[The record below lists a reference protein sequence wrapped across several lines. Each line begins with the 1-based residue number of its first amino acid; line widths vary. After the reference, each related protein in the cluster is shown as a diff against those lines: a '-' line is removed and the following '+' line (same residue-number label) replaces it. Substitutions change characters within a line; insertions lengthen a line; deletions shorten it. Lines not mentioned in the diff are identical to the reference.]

1 MKKIL
6 LIILSVVVVA
16 AGATVAVLSTNKSTF
31 VQRDKIEDTL
41 FCYINL
47 DQLAKKGAFEKYIT
61 PEQRKMWASMATA
74 NIEDDAIA
82 ENIKSIITDFNNFG
96 ADLSKPLYAYAD
108 EVHEAFVVVAEVAD
122 KNVVEKSVGN
132 IAFLIDKHCNTTYE
146 LEQDRDG
153 GRLIFTDKAALAYS
167 DKHIVM
173 VFCEDGNVVPVLEE
187 AYTRPLADFSMF
199 GDSDIAMYINV
210 YKLLNFG
217 KQYIDKE
224 IALYSDEN
232 VNHIVAELNN
242 EKLLL
247 EEWSTHI
254 TPDAHIISSLT
265 FEDGRIVATNKC
277 YNFNTEKFEG
287 LTKRCNNDHLDYI
300 SEDAIAVLNFGLEG
314 QILSE
319 LITEFINSDL
329 SNILGIN
336 LHNEERMALAIAC
349 DAIESINGDTTIV
362 LESIDGTLRERFNYY
377 TGDVNYLPEMKS
389 FKAAVMMDVSDS
401 YIITNVGQYAMG
413 LLLKVDDKHYASQFG
428 NYKITLLQSEDLL
441 FGGVNMKPTK
451 AENPASKAVWAK
463 DIEES
468 YGYAI
473 INFNSLRE
481 SKFTGS
487 IYDILIEEIDL
498 EYGDTLHSLKQ
509 MFSYAYITCEDI
521 LCNKSVVVLNDESTN
536 SLEQFTSILIPVIIS
551 EMSASIF

>member
-47 DQLAKKGAFEKYIT
+47 DQLTKKGAFEKYIT

-132 IAFLIDKHCNTTYE
+132 IAFLIDKHGNTTFE
-146 LEQDRDG
+146 LEQNRDG

-173 VFCEDGNVVPVLEE
+173 VFREDGNVVPVLEE

-210 YKLLNFG
+210 NKLLNFG

-224 IALYSDEN
+224 IALYGDEN
-232 VNHIVAELNN
+232 VNHIIAELNN

-254 TPDAHIISSLT
+254 TPDAHIFSNITFDAGRATLSYKADGISISEL
-265 FEDGRIVATNKC
+265 ESMLGQSD
-277 YNFNTEKFEG
+277 
-287 LTKRCNNDHLDYI
+287 DSHLGYI
-300 SEDAIAVLNFGLEG
+300 SNDAIAVMNLTADGKSLSRHINAFLDSRFAKVMGIELRN
-314 QILSE
+314 QSRMIL
-319 LITEFINSDL
+319 
-329 SNILGIN
+329 
-336 LHNEERMALAIAC
+336 AVVC
-349 DAIESINGDTTIV
+349 DAIESISGDVTLALQSINGEV
-362 LESIDGTLRERFNYY
+362 VERINYY
-377 TGDVNYLPEMKS
+377 SERIEKQPQVSSAD
-389 FKAAVMMDVSDS
+389 FAVMMDVTDN
-401 YIITNVGQYAMG
+401 YIITNVTQYTMG
-413 LLLKVDDKHYASQFG
+413 LLPKVGDNHYRTQMMGNTITLKQDDNLLFAGMNMLLEKSSHPATEAEWYNDVKNSRYFLVVDANNLLDNRFLKSLNEIIAGNIDINYRDMYLSLTEKMSYIYTASSEPMQNTTVVVFDDKQTNALEQLCEVV
-428 NYKITLLQSEDLL
+428 IPLI
-441 FGGVNMKPTK
+441 V
-451 AENPASKAVWAK
+451 K
-463 DIEES
+463 DI
-468 YGYAI
+468 
-473 INFNSLRE
+473 N
-481 SKFTGS
+481 TV
-487 IYDILIEEIDL
+487 IL
-498 EYGDTLHSLKQ
+498 
-509 MFSYAYITCEDI
+509 
-521 LCNKSVVVLNDESTN
+521 
-536 SLEQFTSILIPVIIS
+536 
-551 EMSASIF
+551 

>member
-287 LTKRCNNDHLDYI
+287 LTKRCNNDHLEYI

-389 FKAAVMMDVSDS
+389 FKAAMMMDVSDS

-498 EYGDTLHSLKQ
+498 EYGDTLHNLKE
-509 MFSYAYITCEDI
+509 MFSYAYITSEDI

>member
-31 VQRDKIEDTL
+31 VQRDKIEDAL

-47 DQLAKKGAFEKYIT
+47 DQLTKKGAFEKYIT

-74 NIEDDAIA
+74 NIENQKVIAHIEAIFEDLNNSGIDFTKPVYGYLDNYKNFVFVAEVSDAIA
-82 ENIKSIITDFNNFG
+82 LDNSINTLSYLIETEGEEPIVISQIDDERSFDISEYLFG
-96 ADLSKPLYAYAD
+96 FY
-108 EVHEAFVVVAEVAD
+108 D
-122 KNVVEKSVGN
+122 KK
-132 IAFLIDKHCNTTYE
+132 
-146 LEQDRDG
+146 
-153 GRLIFTDKAALAYS
+153 RLT
-167 DKHIVM
+167 IVM
-173 VFCEDGNVVPVLEE
+173 GENEMVATSISE
-187 AYTRPLADFSMF
+187 AAQRNLADCSIF
-199 GDSDIAMYINV
+199 GESDIATYINAN
-210 YKLLNFG
+210 KIKNLLNDSELA
-217 KQYIDKE
+217 YNDVDN
-224 IALYSDEN
+224 A
-232 VNHIVAELNN
+232 VAEGVSQYLG
-242 EKLLL
+242 E
-247 EEWSTHI
+247 
-254 TPDAHIISSLT
+254 DAHIISSLT
-265 FEDGRIVATNKC
+265 FEPGRIVATNKC

-329 SNILGIN
+329 SNLLGIN
-336 LHNEERMALAIAC
+336 LHNEERMALAVAC

-377 TGDVNYLPEMKS
+377 TGDVNYRPEMKS

-413 LLLKVDDKHYASQFG
+413 LLLKVDDNHYASQFG
-428 NYKITLLQSEDLL
+428 NYKITLLQREDLL

-498 EYGDTLHSLKQ
+498 EYGDTLHNLKE
-509 MFSYAYITCEDI
+509 MFSYAYITSEDI

>member
-61 PEQRKMWASMATA
+61 PEQRRMWASMATA

-96 ADLSKPLYAYAD
+96 ADLSKPLYAYTD

-265 FEDGRIVATNKC
+265 FEAGRIVATNKC

-329 SNILGIN
+329 SRTLGIN

-389 FKAAVMMDVSDS
+389 FKAAMMMDVSDS

-451 AENPASKAVWAK
+451 AENPASNAVWAK

-487 IYDILIEEIDL
+487 IYDILIEELGL
-498 EYGDTLHSLKQ
+498 EYDNTLHNLKE
-509 MFSYAYITCEDI
+509 MFSYAYITSEDI

>member
-31 VQRDKIEDTL
+31 VQRDKIEDAL
-41 FCYINL
+41 FCYLNL

-74 NIEDDAIA
+74 NIENQDIA
-82 ENIKSIITDFNNFG
+82 AHIESIITNFNNSGIDFT
-96 ADLSKPLYAYAD
+96 KPVYGYLDNYKN
-108 EVHEAFVVVAEVAD
+108 FVFVAEVSDVTTLDNSINTLSYLLETEGEEPIVISHIDDERSFDIGEYLFGFYD
-122 KNVVEKSVGN
+122 KK
-132 IAFLIDKHCNTTYE
+132 
-146 LEQDRDG
+146 R
-153 GRLIFTDKAALAYS
+153 FT
-167 DKHIVM
+167 IVM
-173 VFCEDGNVVPVLEE
+173 GENEMVATSISE
-187 AYTRPLADFSMF
+187 AAQRNLADCSIF
-199 GDSDIAMYINV
+199 GESDIATYINAN
-210 YKLLNFG
+210 KIKNLLNDSELA
-217 KQYIDKE
+217 YNDVDN
-224 IALYSDEN
+224 A
-232 VNHIVAELNN
+232 VAEGVSQYLG
-242 EKLLL
+242 E
-247 EEWSTHI
+247 
-254 TPDAHIISSLT
+254 DAHIISSLT
-265 FEDGRIVATNKC
+265 FEPGRIVATNKC

-287 LTKRCNNDHLDYI
+287 LLKKCNNDHLEYI

-329 SNILGIN
+329 SNLLGIN
-336 LHNEERMALAIAC
+336 LHNEERMALAVAC

-428 NYKITLLQSEDLL
+428 NYNITLLQSEDLL

-451 AENPASKAVWAK
+451 AENPASNAIWAK

-498 EYGDTLHSLKQ
+498 EYGDTLHNLKE
-509 MFSYAYITCEDI
+509 MFSYAYITSEDI

>member
-31 VQRDKIEDTL
+31 VQRDKIEDAL
-41 FCYINL
+41 FCYVNL

-74 NIEDDAIA
+74 NIENQKVVAHIEAIFEDLNNSGIDFTKPVYGYLDNYKNFVFVAEVSDAIA
-82 ENIKSIITDFNNFG
+82 LDNSINTLSYLIETEGEEPIVISQIDDERSFDIGEYLFG
-96 ADLSKPLYAYAD
+96 FY
-108 EVHEAFVVVAEVAD
+108 D
-122 KNVVEKSVGN
+122 KK
-132 IAFLIDKHCNTTYE
+132 
-146 LEQDRDG
+146 R
-153 GRLIFTDKAALAYS
+153 FT
-167 DKHIVM
+167 IVM
-173 VFCEDGNVVPVLEE
+173 GENEMVATSVSE
-187 AYTRPLADFSMF
+187 AAQRNLADCSIF
-199 GDSDIAMYINV
+199 GESDIATYINAN
-210 YKLLNFG
+210 KIKNLLNDSELA
-217 KQYIDKE
+217 YNDVDN
-224 IALYSDEN
+224 A
-232 VNHIVAELNN
+232 VAEGVSQYLG
-242 EKLLL
+242 E
-247 EEWSTHI
+247 
-254 TPDAHIISSLT
+254 DAHIISSLT
-265 FEDGRIVATNKC
+265 FEPGRIVATNKC

-287 LTKRCNNDHLDYI
+287 LTKKCNNDHLEYI

-336 LHNEERMALAIAC
+336 LHNEERMALAVAC

-401 YIITNVGQYAMG
+401 YIITNVGQYSMG

-451 AENPASKAVWAK
+451 AENPASNAIWAK

-468 YGYAI
+468 YGYAV

-498 EYGDTLHSLKQ
+498 EYGDTLHNLKE
-509 MFSYAYITCEDI
+509 MFSYAYITSEDI

>member
-389 FKAAVMMDVSDS
+389 FKAAMMMDVSDS

-451 AENPASKAVWAK
+451 AENPASNAIWAK

-498 EYGDTLHSLKQ
+498 EYGDTLHNLKE
-509 MFSYAYITCEDI
+509 MFSYAYITSEDI

>member
-1 MKKIL
+1 
-6 LIILSVVVVA
+6 
-16 AGATVAVLSTNKSTF
+16 
-31 VQRDKIEDTL
+31 
-41 FCYINL
+41 
-47 DQLAKKGAFEKYIT
+47 
-61 PEQRKMWASMATA
+61 
-74 NIEDDAIA
+74 
-82 ENIKSIITDFNNFG
+82 
-96 ADLSKPLYAYAD
+96 
-108 EVHEAFVVVAEVAD
+108 
-122 KNVVEKSVGN
+122 
-132 IAFLIDKHCNTTYE
+132 
-146 LEQDRDG
+146 
-153 GRLIFTDKAALAYS
+153 
-167 DKHIVM
+167 M

-265 FEDGRIVATNKC
+265 FEPGRIVATNKC
-277 YNFNTEKFEG
+277 YNFNIEKFEG
-287 LTKRCNNDHLDYI
+287 LLKKCNNDHLEYI

-329 SNILGIN
+329 SRTLGIN
-336 LHNEERMALAIAC
+336 LHNEERMALAVAC

-413 LLLKVDDKHYASQFG
+413 LLLKVDDNHYASQFG

-451 AENPASKAVWAK
+451 AENPASNAIWAK

-468 YGYAI
+468 YGYAV

-498 EYGDTLHSLKQ
+498 EYGDTLHNLKE

>member
-31 VQRDKIEDTL
+31 VQRDKIEDAL

-74 NIEDDAIA
+74 NIENQKVVTHIESIFEDLNNSGIDFTKPVYGYLDNYKNFVFVAEVSDAIA
-82 ENIKSIITDFNNFG
+82 LDNSINTLSYLIETEGEEPIVISQIDDERSFDIGEYLFG
-96 ADLSKPLYAYAD
+96 FY
-108 EVHEAFVVVAEVAD
+108 D
-122 KNVVEKSVGN
+122 KK
-132 IAFLIDKHCNTTYE
+132 
-146 LEQDRDG
+146 R
-153 GRLIFTDKAALAYS
+153 FT
-167 DKHIVM
+167 IVM
-173 VFCEDGNVVPVLEE
+173 GENEMVATSISE
-187 AYTRPLADFSMF
+187 AAQRNLADCSIF
-199 GDSDIAMYINV
+199 GESDIATYINAN
-210 YKLLNFG
+210 KIKNLLNDSELA
-217 KQYIDKE
+217 YNDVDN
-224 IALYSDEN
+224 A
-232 VNHIVAELNN
+232 VAEGVSQYLG
-242 EKLLL
+242 E
-247 EEWSTHI
+247 
-254 TPDAHIISSLT
+254 DAHIISSLT
-265 FEDGRIVATNKC
+265 FEPGRIVATNNC

-287 LTKRCNNDHLDYI
+287 LTKKCNNDHLEYI

-451 AENPASKAVWAK
+451 AENPASNAVWAK

-468 YGYAI
+468 YGYAV

-498 EYGDTLHSLKQ
+498 EYDNTLHNLKE
-509 MFSYAYITCEDI
+509 MFSYAYITSEDI

-536 SLEQFTSILIPVIIS
+536 SLEQFTSILIPVIIR

>member
-47 DQLAKKGAFEKYIT
+47 DQLTKKGAFEKYIT

-96 ADLSKPLYAYAD
+96 ADLSKPLYAYTD

-122 KNVVEKSVGN
+122 KNIVEKSVGN

-217 KQYIDKE
+217 KQYIDKA

-265 FEDGRIVATNKC
+265 FEPGRIVATNKC

-287 LTKRCNNDHLDYI
+287 LLKKCNNDHLEYI

-314 QILSE
+314 KMLSE

-336 LHNEERMALAIAC
+336 LHNEERMALAVAC

-401 YIITNVGQYAMG
+401 YIITNVGQYSMG
-413 LLLKVDDKHYASQFG
+413 LLLKVDDNHYASQFG
-428 NYKITLLQSEDLL
+428 NYNITLLQREKLL

>member
-47 DQLAKKGAFEKYIT
+47 DQLTKKGAFEKYIT

-74 NIEDDAIA
+74 NIENQDITAHIESIITNFNNSGIDFTKPVYGYLDNYKNFVFVAEVSDAIA
-82 ENIKSIITDFNNFG
+82 LDNSINTLSYLLETEGEEPIVISQIDDERSFDIGEYLFG
-96 ADLSKPLYAYAD
+96 FY
-108 EVHEAFVVVAEVAD
+108 D
-122 KNVVEKSVGN
+122 KK
-132 IAFLIDKHCNTTYE
+132 
-146 LEQDRDG
+146 R
-153 GRLIFTDKAALAYS
+153 FT
-167 DKHIVM
+167 IVM
-173 VFCEDGNVVPVLEE
+173 GENEMVATSISE
-187 AYTRPLADFSMF
+187 AAQRNLADCSIF
-199 GDSDIAMYINV
+199 GESDIATYINAN
-210 YKLLNFG
+210 KIKNLLNDSELA
-217 KQYIDKE
+217 YNDVDN
-224 IALYSDEN
+224 A
-232 VNHIVAELNN
+232 VAEGVSQYLG
-242 EKLLL
+242 E
-247 EEWSTHI
+247 
-254 TPDAHIISSLT
+254 DAHIISSLT
-265 FEDGRIVATNKC
+265 FEPGRIVATNKC

-336 LHNEERMALAIAC
+336 LHNEERMALAVAC

-413 LLLKVDDKHYASQFG
+413 LLIKVDDNHYASQFG

-498 EYGDTLHSLKQ
+498 EYGDTLHNLKE
-509 MFSYAYITCEDI
+509 MFSYAYITSEDI

>member
-6 LIILSVVVVA
+6 LIILTVVVVA

-31 VQRDKIEDTL
+31 VQRDKIEDAL
-41 FCYINL
+41 FCYVNL

-74 NIEDDAIA
+74 NIENQKVVAHIEAIF
-82 ENIKSIITDFNNFG
+82 TDFNNSGIDFT
-96 ADLSKPLYAYAD
+96 KPVYGYLDNYKN
-108 EVHEAFVVVAEVAD
+108 FVFVAEVSDAIALDNSINTLSYLIETEGEEPIVISHIDDERSFDIGEYLFGFYD
-122 KNVVEKSVGN
+122 KK
-132 IAFLIDKHCNTTYE
+132 
-146 LEQDRDG
+146 R
-153 GRLIFTDKAALAYS
+153 FT
-167 DKHIVM
+167 IVM
-173 VFCEDGNVVPVLEE
+173 GENEMVATSISE
-187 AYTRPLADFSMF
+187 AAQRNLADCSIF
-199 GDSDIAMYINV
+199 GESDIATYINAN
-210 YKLLNFG
+210 KIKNLLNDSELA
-217 KQYIDKE
+217 YNDVDN
-224 IALYSDEN
+224 A
-232 VNHIVAELNN
+232 VAEDLSQYLG
-242 EKLLL
+242 E
-247 EEWSTHI
+247 
-254 TPDAHIISSLT
+254 DAHIISSLT
-265 FEDGRIVATNKC
+265 FEPGRIVATNKC

-336 LHNEERMALAIAC
+336 LHNEERMALAVAC

-377 TGDVNYLPEMKS
+377 TGDVNYRPEMKS

-428 NYKITLLQSEDLL
+428 NYNITLLQRENLL

-498 EYGDTLHSLKQ
+498 EYDNTLHNLKE
-509 MFSYAYITCEDI
+509 MFSYAYITSEDI

-536 SLEQFTSILIPVIIS
+536 SLEQFTSILIPVIIR

>member
-31 VQRDKIEDTL
+31 VQRDKIEDAL
-41 FCYINL
+41 FCYLNL

-132 IAFLIDKHCNTTYE
+132 IAFLIDKHGNTTYE

-153 GRLIFTDKAALAYS
+153 GRLIFADKAALAYS

-173 VFCEDGNVVPVLEE
+173 VFREDGNVVPVLEE

-265 FEDGRIVATNKC
+265 FEAGRIVATNNC
-277 YNFNTEKFEG
+277 YNFNTERFEG
-287 LTKRCNNDHLDYI
+287 LLKKCNNDHLEYI

-336 LHNEERMALAIAC
+336 LYNEERMALAVAC

-389 FKAAVMMDVSDS
+389 FKAAMMMDVSDS

-413 LLLKVDDKHYASQFG
+413 LLLKVDDNHYASQFG
-428 NYKITLLQSEDLL
+428 NYNITLLQRDNLL

-451 AENPASKAVWAK
+451 AENPASNAVWAK
-463 DIEES
+463 DVEES
-468 YGYAI
+468 YGYAV

-487 IYDILIEEIDL
+487 IYDILIEELGL
-498 EYGDTLHSLKQ
+498 EYDNTLHSLKE
-509 MFSYAYITCEDI
+509 MLSYAYTTSEDI

-551 EMSASIF
+551 EMNASIF

>member
-47 DQLAKKGAFEKYIT
+47 DQLTKKGAFEKYIT

-265 FEDGRIVATNKC
+265 FEPGRIVATNKC

-287 LTKRCNNDHLDYI
+287 LLKKCNNDHLDYI

-314 QILSE
+314 KILSE

-329 SNILGIN
+329 SNLLGIN
-336 LHNEERMALAIAC
+336 LHNEERMALAVAC

-428 NYKITLLQSEDLL
+428 NYNITLLQRENLL

-451 AENPASKAVWAK
+451 AENPASNAIWAK

-468 YGYAI
+468 YGYAV

-487 IYDILIEEIDL
+487 IYDILIEELGL
-498 EYGDTLHSLKQ
+498 EYDNTLHSLKQ
-509 MFSYAYITCEDI
+509 MLSYAYITSEDI

>member
-47 DQLAKKGAFEKYIT
+47 DQLTKKGAFEKYIT

-265 FEDGRIVATNKC
+265 FEDGRIVATNNC

-287 LTKRCNNDHLDYI
+287 LLKKCNNDHLDYI

-314 QILSE
+314 KILSE

-329 SNILGIN
+329 SNLLGIN
-336 LHNEERMALAIAC
+336 LHNEERMALAVAC

-428 NYKITLLQSEDLL
+428 NYNITLLQRENLL

-451 AENPASKAVWAK
+451 AENPASNAIWAK

-468 YGYAI
+468 YGYAV

-487 IYDILIEEIDL
+487 IYDILIEELGL
-498 EYGDTLHSLKQ
+498 EYDNTLHSLKQ
-509 MFSYAYITCEDI
+509 MLSYAYITSEDI

>member
-6 LIILSVVVVA
+6 LIILTVVVVA

-31 VQRDKIEDTL
+31 VQRDKIEDAL
-41 FCYINL
+41 FCYVNL

-74 NIEDDAIA
+74 NIENQDIA
-82 ENIKSIITDFNNFG
+82 AHIESIITNFNNSGIDFT
-96 ADLSKPLYAYAD
+96 KPVYGYLDNYKN
-108 EVHEAFVVVAEVAD
+108 FVFVAEVSDVTALDNSINTLSYLLETEGEEPIVISQIDDERSFDIGEYLFGFYD
-122 KNVVEKSVGN
+122 KK
-132 IAFLIDKHCNTTYE
+132 
-146 LEQDRDG
+146 R
-153 GRLIFTDKAALAYS
+153 FT
-167 DKHIVM
+167 IVM
-173 VFCEDGNVVPVLEE
+173 GENEMLATSVSE
-187 AYTRPLADFSMF
+187 AAHRNLADCSIF
-199 GDSDIAMYINV
+199 GESDIATYINAN
-210 YKLLNFG
+210 KIKNLLNDSELA
-217 KQYIDKE
+217 YNDVDN
-224 IALYSDEN
+224 A
-232 VNHIVAELNN
+232 VAEGVSQYLG
-242 EKLLL
+242 E
-247 EEWSTHI
+247 
-254 TPDAHIISSLT
+254 DAHIISSLT
-265 FEDGRIVATNKC
+265 FEPGRIVATNNC

-287 LTKRCNNDHLDYI
+287 LTKKCNNDHLDYI

-314 QILSE
+314 KILSE

-451 AENPASKAVWAK
+451 AENPASNAVWAK

-468 YGYAI
+468 YGYAV

-498 EYGDTLHSLKQ
+498 EYDNTLHNLKE
-509 MFSYAYITCEDI
+509 MFSYAYITSEDI

>member
-31 VQRDKIEDTL
+31 VQRDKIEDAL
-41 FCYINL
+41 FCYLNL

-74 NIEDDAIA
+74 NIENQDIA
-82 ENIKSIITDFNNFG
+82 AHIESIITNFNNSGIDFT
-96 ADLSKPLYAYAD
+96 KPVYGYLDNYKN
-108 EVHEAFVVVAEVAD
+108 FVFVAEVSDVTTLDNSINTLSYLLETEGEEPIVISHIDDERSFDIGEYLFGFYD
-122 KNVVEKSVGN
+122 KK
-132 IAFLIDKHCNTTYE
+132 
-146 LEQDRDG
+146 R
-153 GRLIFTDKAALAYS
+153 FTLVMGENEMVATSISEAAQR
-167 DKHIVM
+167 
-173 VFCEDGNVVPVLEE
+173 N
-187 AYTRPLADFSMF
+187 LADCSIF
-199 GDSDIAMYINV
+199 GESDIATYINAN
-210 YKLLNFG
+210 KIKNLLNDSELA
-217 KQYIDKE
+217 YNDVDN
-224 IALYSDEN
+224 A
-232 VNHIVAELNN
+232 VAEGVSQYLG
-242 EKLLL
+242 E
-247 EEWSTHI
+247 
-254 TPDAHIISSLT
+254 DAHIISSLT
-265 FEDGRIVATNKC
+265 FEPGRIVATNKC

-287 LTKRCNNDHLDYI
+287 LLKKCNNDHLEYI

-329 SNILGIN
+329 SNLLGIN
-336 LHNEERMALAIAC
+336 LHNEERMALAVAC

-428 NYKITLLQSEDLL
+428 NYNITLLQSEDLL

-451 AENPASKAVWAK
+451 AENPASNAIWAK

-498 EYGDTLHSLKQ
+498 EYGDTLHNLKE
-509 MFSYAYITCEDI
+509 MFSYAYITSEDI

>member
-31 VQRDKIEDTL
+31 VQRDKIEDAL

-47 DQLAKKGAFEKYIT
+47 DQLTKKGAFEKYIT

-74 NIEDDAIA
+74 NIENQKVVAHIEAIFEDLNNSGIDFTKPVYGYLDNYKNFVFVAEVSDAIA
-82 ENIKSIITDFNNFG
+82 LDNSINTLSYLIETEGEEPIVISHIDDERSFDIGEYLFG
-96 ADLSKPLYAYAD
+96 FY
-108 EVHEAFVVVAEVAD
+108 D
-122 KNVVEKSVGN
+122 KK
-132 IAFLIDKHCNTTYE
+132 
-146 LEQDRDG
+146 R
-153 GRLIFTDKAALAYS
+153 FT
-167 DKHIVM
+167 IVM
-173 VFCEDGNVVPVLEE
+173 GENEMVATSISE
-187 AYTRPLADFSMF
+187 AAQRNLADCSIF
-199 GDSDIAMYINV
+199 GESDIATYINAN
-210 YKLLNFG
+210 KIKNLLNDSELA
-217 KQYIDKE
+217 YNDVDN
-224 IALYSDEN
+224 A
-232 VNHIVAELNN
+232 VAEGVSQYLG
-242 EKLLL
+242 E
-247 EEWSTHI
+247 
-254 TPDAHIISSLT
+254 DAHIISSLT
-265 FEDGRIVATNKC
+265 FEAGRIVATNNC

-300 SEDAIAVLNFGLEG
+300 SEGAIAVLNFGLEG

-336 LHNEERMALAIAC
+336 LHNEERMALAVAC

-389 FKAAVMMDVSDS
+389 FKAAMMMDVSDS

-413 LLLKVDDKHYASQFG
+413 LLLKVDDNHYASQFG

-451 AENPASKAVWAK
+451 AENPASNAVWAK

-468 YGYAI
+468 YGYAV

-498 EYGDTLHSLKQ
+498 EYGDTLHNLKE
-509 MFSYAYITCEDI
+509 MLSYAYTTSEDI

>member
-74 NIEDDAIA
+74 NIENQDITTHI
-82 ENIKSIITDFNNFG
+82 ESIITNFNNSGIDFT
-96 ADLSKPLYAYAD
+96 KPVYGYLDNYKN
-108 EVHEAFVVVAEVAD
+108 FVFVAEVSDVTALDNSINTLSYLIETEGEEPIVISQIDDERSFDIGEYLFGFYD
-122 KNVVEKSVGN
+122 KK
-132 IAFLIDKHCNTTYE
+132 
-146 LEQDRDG
+146 R
-153 GRLIFTDKAALAYS
+153 FT
-167 DKHIVM
+167 IVM
-173 VFCEDGNVVPVLEE
+173 GENEMLATSVSE
-187 AYTRPLADFSMF
+187 AAHRNLADCSIF
-199 GDSDIAMYINV
+199 GESDIATYINAN
-210 YKLLNFG
+210 KIKNLLNDSELA
-217 KQYIDKE
+217 YNDVDN
-224 IALYSDEN
+224 A
-232 VNHIVAELNN
+232 VAEGVSQYLG
-242 EKLLL
+242 E
-247 EEWSTHI
+247 
-254 TPDAHIISSLT
+254 DAHIISSLT
-265 FEDGRIVATNKC
+265 FEPGRIVATNKC

-314 QILSE
+314 KILSE

-428 NYKITLLQSEDLL
+428 NYNITLLQRDNLL

-451 AENPASKAVWAK
+451 AENPASNAVWAK

-468 YGYAI
+468 YGYAV

-498 EYGDTLHSLKQ
+498 EYDDTLHNLKE
-509 MFSYAYITCEDI
+509 MFSYAYITSEDI

-536 SLEQFTSILIPVIIS
+536 SLEQFTSILIPVIIN
-551 EMSASIF
+551 EMSTSIF

>member
-96 ADLSKPLYAYAD
+96 ADLSKPLYAYTD

-428 NYKITLLQSEDLL
+428 NYNITLLQRENLL

-451 AENPASKAVWAK
+451 AENPASNAVWAK

-498 EYGDTLHSLKQ
+498 EYGDTLHNLKE
-509 MFSYAYITCEDI
+509 MFSYAYITSEDI

-536 SLEQFTSILIPVIIS
+536 SLEQLTSILIPVIIS

>member
-31 VQRDKIEDTL
+31 VQRDKIEDAL
-41 FCYINL
+41 FCYVNL
-47 DQLAKKGAFEKYIT
+47 DQLAKKGAFDKYIT

-132 IAFLIDKHCNTTYE
+132 IAFLIDKHGNTTYE

-173 VFCEDGNVVPVLEE
+173 VFRENGNVVPVLEE

-247 EEWSTHI
+247 EKWSTLI

-265 FEDGRIVATNKC
+265 FEPGRIVATNNC
-277 YNFNTEKFEG
+277 YNFNTERFEG
-287 LTKRCNNDHLDYI
+287 LLKKCNNDHLDYI

-314 QILSE
+314 KMLSE

-336 LHNEERMALAIAC
+336 LYNEERMALAVAC

-377 TGDVNYLPEMKS
+377 TGDVNYRPEMKS

-428 NYKITLLQSEDLL
+428 NYNITLLQRDNLL

-451 AENPASKAVWAK
+451 AENSASKAVWAK

-468 YGYAI
+468 YGYAV

-487 IYDILIEEIDL
+487 IYDILIEELGL
-498 EYGDTLHSLKQ
+498 EYDNTLHSLKQ
-509 MFSYAYITCEDI
+509 MLNYAYTTSEDI

>member
-31 VQRDKIEDTL
+31 VQRDKIEDAL
-41 FCYINL
+41 FCYVNL

-132 IAFLIDKHCNTTYE
+132 IAFLIDKHGNTTYE

-173 VFCEDGNVVPVLEE
+173 VFRENGNVVPVLEE

-247 EEWSTHI
+247 EKWSTLI

-265 FEDGRIVATNKC
+265 FEPGRIVATNNC
-277 YNFNTEKFEG
+277 YNFNTERFEG
-287 LTKRCNNDHLDYI
+287 LLKKCNNDHLDYI

-314 QILSE
+314 KMLSE

-336 LHNEERMALAIAC
+336 LHNEERMALAVAC

-377 TGDVNYLPEMKS
+377 TGDVNYRPEMKS

-428 NYKITLLQSEDLL
+428 NYNITLLQSEDLL

-451 AENPASKAVWAK
+451 AENSASKAVWAK

-468 YGYAI
+468 YGYAV

-487 IYDILIEEIDL
+487 IYDILIEELGL
-498 EYGDTLHSLKQ
+498 EYDNTLHSLKQ
-509 MFSYAYITCEDI
+509 MLNYAYTTSEDI

>member
-31 VQRDKIEDTL
+31 VQRDKIEDAL
-41 FCYINL
+41 FCYVNL

-74 NIEDDAIA
+74 NIEYQDIAAHIESIITNFNNSGIDFTKPVYGYLDNYKNFVFVAEVSDAIA
-82 ENIKSIITDFNNFG
+82 LDNSINTLSYLIETEGEEPIVISHIDDERSFDIGEYLFG
-96 ADLSKPLYAYAD
+96 FY
-108 EVHEAFVVVAEVAD
+108 D
-122 KNVVEKSVGN
+122 KK
-132 IAFLIDKHCNTTYE
+132 
-146 LEQDRDG
+146 R
-153 GRLIFTDKAALAYS
+153 FT
-167 DKHIVM
+167 IVM
-173 VFCEDGNVVPVLEE
+173 GENEMVATSISE
-187 AYTRPLADFSMF
+187 AAQRNLADCSIF
-199 GDSDIAMYINV
+199 GESDIATYINAN
-210 YKLLNFG
+210 KIKNLLNDSELA
-217 KQYIDKE
+217 YNDVDN
-224 IALYSDEN
+224 A
-232 VNHIVAELNN
+232 VAEGVSQYLG
-242 EKLLL
+242 E
-247 EEWSTHI
+247 
-254 TPDAHIISSLT
+254 DAHIISSLT
-265 FEDGRIVATNKC
+265 FEPGRIVATNKC

-287 LTKRCNNDHLDYI
+287 LLKKCNNDHLDYI

-336 LHNEERMALAIAC
+336 LHNEERMALAVAC

-377 TGDVNYLPEMKS
+377 TGDVNYRPEMKS
-389 FKAAVMMDVSDS
+389 FKAAMMMDVSDS

-413 LLLKVDDKHYASQFG
+413 LLLKVDDNHYASQFG
-428 NYKITLLQSEDLL
+428 NYKITLLQREDLL

-498 EYGDTLHSLKQ
+498 EYGDTLHNLKE
-509 MFSYAYITCEDI
+509 MFSYAYITSEDI